1 MPCLA
6 IVHFRIRY
14 KFVAYKIICFL
25 SLLGSCQWRER
36 EKKKWIQIS
45 KLNCINISWAHK
57 LYSIAVCPEF
67 MMFYLMFRSHFVA
80 SLFLFSPS
88 LIPYKNNSC
97 NCQASA
103 ALFIKVNIYY
113 IFVWFFFGYFV
124 VGSLLFSLMGIV
136 WRFVCIVIDTLSL
149 VRSALQYH
157 CRPMWRIRNAHD
169 TARMAHCALSIAYIA
184 QRKFNVK
191 LIKMFRMFFS
201 AHSLDKKSVQRTK

>member
-1 MPCLA
+1 MT
-6 IVHFRIRY
+6 RT
-14 KFVAYKIICFL
+14 
-25 SLLGSCQWRER
+25 WE
-36 EKKKWIQIS
+36 KKWIQIS

-57 LYSIAVCPEF
+57 LYSITVCPEF

-124 VGSLLFSLMGIV
+124 VGSLLFSLM
-136 WRFVCIVIDTLSL
+136 SL
-149 VRSALQYH
+149 GHCLAFCLYCDWHIEFSSKRPPISLQAHVAYTQRAWYRTHGALRSEH
-157 CRPMWRIRNAHD
+157 SIHR
-169 TARMAHCALSIAYIA
+169 TAEI
-184 QRKFNVK
+184 
-191 LIKMFRMFFS
+191 
-201 AHSLDKKSVQRTK
+201 